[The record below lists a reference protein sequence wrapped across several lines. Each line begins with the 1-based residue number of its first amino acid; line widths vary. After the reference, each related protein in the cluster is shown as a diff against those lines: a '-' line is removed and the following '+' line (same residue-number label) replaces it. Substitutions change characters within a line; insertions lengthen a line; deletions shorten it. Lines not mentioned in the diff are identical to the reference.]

1 MGYHNYHLTQII
13 TQILGTGKFPL
24 SDKFEFHDNAQ
35 NSHKYWSYSLVGFL
49 YATERG
55 RIGTNGSFKNHIF
68 DSNEEARERV
78 YKDLISKLAKG
89 YKPVDPSSLIY
100 KLYYSH
106 TNDLRHISRH
116 TYYNL
121 DILDTL

>member
-13 TQILGTGKFPL
+13 VRILGTGKFPL

-49 YATERG
+49 YATEWG

-68 DSNEEARERV
+68 DSNEESRERV
-78 YKDLISKLAKG
+78 YKDLMGKLAKG
-89 YKPVDPSSLIY
+89 YKPVDRSSLIY
-100 KLYYSH
+100 KLCNLTSER
-106 TNDLRHISRH
+106 LRNISRN